1 MDRKTIIISIVIIA
15 IGVLLGSLGLAW
27 INRAAPSVGSA
38 GYSNAALISTTS
50 LATIVAG
57 DVGMLFAT
65 STDRCSARVITVN
78 NASGASINN
87 GIMLTFGEY
96 SSSSIPT
103 GIVGHWQTA
112 STTEVYDGGLFGC
125 GAWKAFSKQDVTLT
139 VSEF

>member
-27 INRAAPSVGSA
+27 INRAAP
-38 GYSNAALISTTS
+38 STTS